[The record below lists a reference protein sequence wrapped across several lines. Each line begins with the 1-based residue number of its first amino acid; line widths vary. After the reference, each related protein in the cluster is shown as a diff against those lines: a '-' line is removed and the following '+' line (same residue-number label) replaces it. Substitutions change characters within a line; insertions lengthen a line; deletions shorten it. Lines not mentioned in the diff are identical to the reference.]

1 MNVLS
6 MESVGKYGDSMGRIA
21 TRKSRLGPMIPRSS
35 VLEISELSYPR
46 EEHSPIQK
54 DSRMDFEGIEVEKND
69 TVHEVVMSPTL
80 ANFVPTKGESG
91 FDVVS
96 NNEKISELEDETR
109 RLREEAKRLEH
120 EEAKRKLEETRR
132 RVAEDARI
140 REEARRETEARIR
153 EEIARETEANE
164 RARARARQQSPRDEY
179 IESVRKKARD
189 YNTHVP
195 DPFKPS
201 PAEIER
207 QRQARAQQSSS
218 QESLGHQQSHGRS
231 QEIVDPLLHAHAVP
245 YVVGSDSMPNYDS
258 LPHEQQEQL
267 KLKFW
272 TKIEILIEQG
282 RINRTQIP
290 EAHASLP
297 TLHKFYNDEIKRIK
311 VKSGLSK
318 WKIGLSIV
326 ILVLEG
332 CMNKFSSFNMTGFGE
347 FQMQQFSDQ
356 DQLLIELGEKYIS
369 TGAEAA
375 TPESKLAWALMFNA
389 IVFCAIK
396 VLSTMTFFDV
406 KSVMKM
412 ISELIGTKFGI
423 AALEQTPKDEFEP
436 EDIPDNKNEEQIGG
450 MLGSIGSMMGVDI
463 NGVETATKLGTILT
477 KKFQESKEADMKKA
491 AKASAKAAARAA
503 EPKKKKITVAV

>member
-35 VLEISELSYPR
+35 VLEINELSYPQER
-46 EEHSPIQK
+46 SPIQK

-80 ANFVPTKGESG
+80 ANFVPSKGESG

-132 RVAEDARI
+132 RVAEEARI
-140 REEARRETEARIR
+140 REEVRRETEARIR

-164 RARARARQQSPRDEY
+164 RARARARQQSPREEY

-189 YNTHVP
+189 YNTHIP

-201 PAEIER
+201 PVEIER
-207 QRQARAQQSSS
+207 QRQSRAQQ
-218 QESLGHQQSHGRS
+218 S

-369 TGAEAA
+369 TGSEAA

-503 EPKKKKITVAV
+503 EPKKKKVTVAV